1 MNINVS
7 AMKGTYDAFDL
18 ADPRVGVQIDP
29 IPVFMSIRFDRT
41 LLRPAPARASFNT
54 GGYWLPVFS
63 ADLGHMWTICF
74 SRLIQPPSLT
84 STRKLPSFTT

>member
-18 ADPRVGVQIDP
+18 ADPRVGVSIDP

-41 LLRPAPARASFNT
+41 LLRSAAA
-54 GGYWLPVFS
+54 LPGSKGS
-63 ADLGHMWTICF
+63 AQYRRVL
-74 SRLIQPPSLT
+74 
-84 STRKLPSFTT
+84 